1 MKHKLTHTVAL
12 LLLLAQAL
20 QSQPCQYLAYDGF
33 DYGSSLPLH
42 GLSGGSG
49 WADPWEVQA
58 ADQSVPGYQTVA
70 GGSLLWP
77 GLQGTG
83 VSVSG
88 GKAWLT
94 AGRLLDNSPD
104 GVFSDYIG
112 NNGNFIGDSKG
123 TVLWMSA
130 LLRKNKNNNTSVFTG
145 LHDSNIPWC
154 DNCTA
159 GKLEIGYFG
168 ANSEVN
174 GEKRWT
180 LRAGDQYFTSS
191 IPVIT
196 GQTAFLVV
204 KIIFNNNNTIID
216 FFVNPVQLGN
226 NQPQPNLTA
235 TAGLLH
241 FRSAVAYMG
250 SDPDNG
256 CLDEFRLAR
265 TYACAAPDSSVTVD
279 LAPVAVI
286 GVSDDDGVA
295 PFSVQLDGLGSYDTD
310 GGPLSFNWSFGD
322 GSPDA
327 SGLIVNHT
335 FQVVGQLT
343 VRMTVRDTGGLESI
357 ATKRITVRESD
368 GTFPCQTSFTLL
380 KQASCDGTGGVLRIN
395 NAASSFTL
403 ENSAGQQL
411 IPDQFTF
418 YNLSTGNYRFIAQGN
433 NGCRDE
439 FPLIIPVDSTSCPG
453 WQRDI
458 CSMLIGTN
466 LSGLADWSPERP
478 LKNLMKHVRPEPVVY
493 NDACWCWDNGHLE
506 GIQTDTNGY
515 PLQIPQFYN
524 GVENKVRFVIS
535 SGGGNLQAG
544 NTYVFLYDGSGSLN
558 VSGSV
563 NTISSSPGRI
573 LFSVLNDGN
582 IWINVEQ
589 SSAGNHVRNFRL
601 LRTEDENA
609 NIEAQPFYSGF
620 LQKIAPFRVLRYM
633 DWGAANSNPV
643 VQWADRTRTSRLT
656 YAVEGGIPYE
666 VMIQLANQTGKS
678 VWLCVPHQADSAY
691 VAQMAQ
697 LFRDKLN
704 PDLVIYLEYSNEVWN
719 WIFGQAHYN
728 VQTAPSNLNYGRA
741 MAEKAARTFRIWQEV
756 FGSQKSRIRRVLGLQ
771 AGYNYLNEQI
781 LSQLHPD
788 EWDLAAPASYIGLDH
803 GSTGNPVLNASSTP
817 QDLIENARNN
827 WENNIPAL
835 RQDYSNIRLFGKGIV
850 NYEGGQHFV
859 GDVFGTTYPY
869 QQAMYDAQ
877 YTQEMYDLYSDM
889 LDTIRNWGS
898 RMFGNFTLSGRQESI
913 YGSWGVLDDIDV
925 APPWLQTAPK
935 YQALL
940 DQLCPMI
947 PDPVFEPAGY
957 RKLQVSPNPFDSG
970 FMIVVE
976 SEEELETRLLI
987 SDMSGR
993 LIFSAPVRVSAGAN
1007 HIPLQQVKLSPGV
1020 YQLWIP
1026 GIGQARIL
1034 KSE

>member
-1 MKHKLTHTVAL
+1 
-12 LLLLAQAL
+12 
-20 QSQPCQYLAYDGF
+20 
-33 DYGSSLPLH
+33 
-42 GLSGGSG
+42 
-49 WADPWEVQA
+49 
-58 ADQSVPGYQTVA
+58 
-70 GGSLLWP
+70 
-77 GLQGTG
+77 
-83 VSVSG
+83 
-88 GKAWLT
+88 
-94 AGRLLDNSPD
+94 
-104 GVFSDYIG
+104 
-112 NNGNFIGDSKG
+112 
-123 TVLWMSA
+123 
-130 LLRKNKNNNTSVFTG
+130 
-145 LHDSNIPWC
+145 
-154 DNCTA
+154 
-159 GKLEIGYFG
+159 
-168 ANSEVN
+168 
-174 GEKRWT
+174 
-180 LRAGDQYFTSS
+180 
-191 IPVIT
+191 
-196 GQTAFLVV
+196 
-204 KIIFNNNNTIID
+204 
-216 FFVNPVQLGN
+216 
-226 NQPQPNLTA
+226 
-235 TAGLLH
+235 
-241 FRSAVAYMG
+241 
-250 SDPDNG
+250 
-256 CLDEFRLAR
+256 
-265 TYACAAPDSSVTVD
+265 
-279 LAPVAVI
+279 
-286 GVSDDDGVA
+286 
-295 PFSVQLDGLGSYDTD
+295 
-310 GGPLSFNWSFGD
+310 
-322 GSPDA
+322 
-327 SGLIVNHT
+327 
-335 FQVVGQLT
+335 
-343 VRMTVRDTGGLESI
+343 
-357 ATKRITVRESD
+357 
-368 GTFPCQTSFTLL
+368 
-380 KQASCDGTGGVLRIN
+380 
-395 NAASSFTL
+395 
-403 ENSAGQQL
+403 
-411 IPDQFTF
+411 
-418 YNLSTGNYRFIAQGN
+418 
-433 NGCRDE
+433 
-439 FPLIIPVDSTSCPG
+439 
-453 WQRDI
+453 
-458 CSMLIGTN
+458 
-466 LSGLADWSPERP
+466 
-478 LKNLMKHVRPEPVVY
+478 
-493 NDACWCWDNGHLE
+493 
-506 GIQTDTNGY
+506 
-515 PLQIPQFYN
+515 
-524 GVENKVRFVIS
+524 
-535 SGGGNLQAG
+535 
-544 NTYVFLYDGSGSLN
+544 
-558 VSGSV
+558 V

-582 IWINVEQ
+582 IWINMEE

-756 FGSQKSRIRRVLGLQ
+756 FGSQKSRIRRVLGMQ

-970 FMIVVE
+970 FMVVVE
-976 SEEELETRLLI
+976 SEQELETRLHI
-987 SDMSGR
+987 GDMSGR

>member
-1 MKHKLTHTVAL
+1 
-12 LLLLAQAL
+12 
-20 QSQPCQYLAYDGF
+20 
-33 DYGSSLPLH
+33 
-42 GLSGGSG
+42 
-49 WADPWEVQA
+49 
-58 ADQSVPGYQTVA
+58 
-70 GGSLLWP
+70 
-77 GLQGTG
+77 
-83 VSVSG
+83 
-88 GKAWLT
+88 
-94 AGRLLDNSPD
+94 
-104 GVFSDYIG
+104 
-112 NNGNFIGDSKG
+112 
-123 TVLWMSA
+123 
-130 LLRKNKNNNTSVFTG
+130 
-145 LHDSNIPWC
+145 
-154 DNCTA
+154 
-159 GKLEIGYFG
+159 
-168 ANSEVN
+168 
-174 GEKRWT
+174 
-180 LRAGDQYFTSS
+180 
-191 IPVIT
+191 
-196 GQTAFLVV
+196 
-204 KIIFNNNNTIID
+204 
-216 FFVNPVQLGN
+216 
-226 NQPQPNLTA
+226 
-235 TAGLLH
+235 
-241 FRSAVAYMG
+241 
-250 SDPDNG
+250 
-256 CLDEFRLAR
+256 
-265 TYACAAPDSSVTVD
+265 
-279 LAPVAVI
+279 
-286 GVSDDDGVA
+286 
-295 PFSVQLDGLGSYDTD
+295 
-310 GGPLSFNWSFGD
+310 
-322 GSPDA
+322 
-327 SGLIVNHT
+327 
-335 FQVVGQLT
+335 
-343 VRMTVRDTGGLESI
+343 
-357 ATKRITVRESD
+357 VRESD

-418 YNLSTGNYRFIAQGN
+418 YNLSTGNYRFTAQGN

-439 FPLIIPVDSTSCPG
+439 FPLVIPVDSTSCPN
-453 WQRDI
+453 WQQDI

-478 LKNLMKHVRPEPVVY
+478 MKNLMKHVRPEPVVY

-506 GIQTDTNGY
+506 GIQTDSNGY

-544 NTYVFLYDGSGSLN
+544 KTYVFLYDGSGSLN

-582 IWINVEQ
+582 IWINIEE
-589 SSAGNHVRNFRL
+589 SSSGNHVRNFRL

-756 FGSQKSRIRRVLGLQ
+756 FGSQKSRIRRVLGMQ

-976 SEEELETRLLI
+976 SEQELETRLHI
-987 SDMSGR
+987 GDMSGR